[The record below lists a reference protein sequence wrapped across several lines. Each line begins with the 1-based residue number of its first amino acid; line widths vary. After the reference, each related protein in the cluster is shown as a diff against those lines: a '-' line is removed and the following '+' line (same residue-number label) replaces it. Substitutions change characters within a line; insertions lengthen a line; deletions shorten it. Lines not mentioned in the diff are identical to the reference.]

1 MGKNTVN
8 ISPLIENQKVEIRV
22 EEIINDTEVLT
33 LHKYSLDGEKYQIKI
48 KLNPNDEP
56 EIICEEGN
64 GKIIREVK
72 KEVKKTIYGDRRI
85 DLVVDLKK
93 ALSELGIE
101 ESAYG
106 VFNKAIDNIS
116 KYFGITPDNEEPKQ
130 KIHDSY
136 CRFFNHKNYYLLIF
150 KKSGF
155 FVLIISANVGK
166 WEID

>member
-64 GKIIREVK
+64 GKIIRKVK
-72 KEVKKTIYGDRRI
+72 KIP
-85 DLVVDLKK
+85 LVI
-93 ALSELGIE
+93 LSMPLPEC
-101 ESAYG
+101 S
-106 VFNKAIDNIS
+106 FIS
-116 KYFGITPDNEEPKQ
+116 FRE
-130 KIHDSY
+130 
-136 CRFFNHKNYYLLIF
+136 FFF
-150 KKSGF
+150 DMFS
-155 FVLIISANVGK
+155 
-166 WEID
+166 